1 MKKSFDVSSVLSTLR
16 INYVE
21 RFQTDSQ
28 RMDKFNFGYSTNNI
42 TKATEKQYKLKLVE
56 KIKAVIKRMQWKA
69 FYFEQSDTRNNSKNI
84 YYGLTSD
91 KAPSPLH
98 LPLHQWNF

>member
-21 RFQTDSQ
+21 CFQTDSR

-42 TKATEKQYKLKLVE
+42 TKATERQYK
-56 KIKAVIKRMQWKA
+56 
-69 FYFEQSDTRNNSKNI
+69 
-84 YYGLTSD
+84 
-91 KAPSPLH
+91 
-98 LPLHQWNF
+98 